1 LIEQTSLTPTSGTST
16 SGTSTSGTS
25 TSGTSTS
32 GTSTSGTTKQ
42 KTYMYG
48 TPEERA
54 ARKAKGDA
62 ALKAMQERYI
72 MSAFRAG
79 YFEYIDDGEFNLNCG
94 KDTSDFAYRE
104 LIDGKK
110 IKINLKKYDR
120 YRNRQDRK
128 PDAPLPGLY
137 TSRDY
142 KNAEKPDNRNR
153 PSILTML
160 NPFKERNGCIYTKED
175 KSGVK
180 K

>member
-1 LIEQTSLTPTSGTST
+1 MRKLIITEEEKKSILELHGIFEQVTTGTTTSGT
-16 SGTSTSGTS
+16 
-25 TSGTSTS
+25 
-32 GTSTSGTTKQ
+32 TSGTTKP
-42 KTYMYG
+42 KKYMFS
-48 TPEERA
+48 TPEQRAERE
-54 ARKAKGDA
+54 ARGKA

-104 LIDGKK
+104 IVDGSKV
-110 IKINLKKYDR
+110 KINLKKYDR
-120 YRNRQDRK
+120 YRKRQDRK

-142 KNAEKPDNRNR
+142 RNAEKPHNTNK
-153 PSILTML
+153 PSILSLL
-160 NPFKERNGCIYTKED
+160 NPFKERDGCIYTKED